1 MEVRL
6 NKYLSDAGVCS
17 RRQADVLIEQGL
29 VLVDNEKP
37 VVGQKVNENNVV
49 TYNGKV
55 IKQCEKII
63 LLALNKPEGIECT
76 TDKTNPDNIVDF
88 VNYEERIYPIGRLDK
103 NSCGLILMTN
113 NGELSD
119 KLMRAR
125 NYHEKEYEV
134 TVNKEITNNFINKLS
149 GGIHLVDKEHNIDVV
164 TRKCNVK
171 KIDKRTFRIILTQGI
186 NRQIRRMC
194 KSQGYNV
201 VKLKRIRI
209 LNINLDKLPVGEYRK
224 ISDEELAGLIKLLEG
239 KAYITDKSFERKA

>member
-37 VVGQKVNENNVV
+37 VIGQKVNENNVV
-49 TYNGKV
+49 TYKGKV
-55 IKQCEKII
+55 IKQNEKII

-88 VNYEERIYPIGRLDK
+88 VNYEERVYPVGRLDK

-134 TVNKEITNNFINKLS
+134 TVNKEITKDFINKLAN
-149 GGIHLVDKEHNIDVV
+149 GIHLVDKEHNIDVV
-164 TRKCNVK
+164 TRNCSVK
-171 KIDKRTFRIILTQGI
+171 KIGKKTFRIILTQGI

-209 LNINLDKLPVGEYRK
+209 VNINLDKLPVGEYRK
-224 ISDEELAGLIKLLEG
+224 VSDEELTELIKLLE
-239 KAYITDKSFERKA
+239 KKS

>member
-29 VLVDNEKP
+29 ILVDNEKP

-49 TYNGKV
+49 TYKGKI
-55 IKQCEKII
+55 IKQNQKII

-88 VNYEERIYPIGRLDK
+88 VNYEERVYPVGRLDK

-134 TVNKEITNNFINKLS
+134 TVNKEITKDFINKLS
-149 GGIHLVDKEHNIDVV
+149 NGIHLVDKEHNIDVV
-164 TRKCNVK
+164 TRSSSVK
-171 KIDKRTFRIILTQGI
+171 KTGKKTFRIILTQGI

-209 LNINLDKLPVGEYRK
+209 VNINLDKLPMGEYRQV
-224 ISDEELAGLIKLLEG
+224 SDEELTELIKLLE
-239 KAYITDKSFERKA
+239 KSQERHQ

>member
-29 VLVDNEKP
+29 ILVDNEKP

-49 TYNGKV
+49 TYKGKI
-55 IKQCEKII
+55 IKQNQKII

-88 VNYEERIYPIGRLDK
+88 VNYEERVYPVGRLDK

-134 TVNKEITNNFINKLS
+134 IVNKEITKDFINKLS
-149 GGIHLVDKEHNIDVV
+149 NGIHLVDKEHNIDVV
-164 TRKCNVK
+164 TRRCSVK
-171 KIDKRTFRIILTQGI
+171 KTGKKTFRIILTQGI

-209 LNINLDKLPVGEYRK
+209 VNINLDKLPMGEYRQV
-224 ISDEELAGLIKLLEG
+224 SDEELTELIKLLE
-239 KAYITDKSFERKA
+239 KSQERHQ

>member
-29 VLVDNEKP
+29 ILVDNEKP

-49 TYNGKV
+49 TYKGKI
-55 IKQCEKII
+55 IKQNQKII

-88 VNYEERIYPIGRLDK
+88 VNYEERVYPVGRLDK

-134 TVNKEITNNFINKLS
+134 TVNKEITKDFINKLS
-149 GGIHLVDKEHNIDVV
+149 NGIHLVDKEHNIDVV
-164 TRKCNVK
+164 TRSCSVK
-171 KIDKRTFRIILTQGI
+171 KTGKKNFRIILTQGI

-209 LNINLDKLPVGEYRK
+209 VNINLDKLPMGEYRHV
-224 ISDEELAGLIKLLEG
+224 SDEELTELIKLLE
-239 KAYITDKSFERKA
+239 KSQERHQ

>member
-29 VLVDNEKP
+29 ILVDNEKP

-49 TYNGKV
+49 TYKGKI
-55 IKQCEKII
+55 IKQNQKII

-88 VNYEERIYPIGRLDK
+88 VNYEERVYPVGRLDK

-134 TVNKEITNNFINKLS
+134 TVNKEITKDFINKLS
-149 GGIHLVDKEHNIDVV
+149 NGIHLVDKEHNIDVV
-164 TRKCNVK
+164 TRSCSVK
-171 KIDKRTFRIILTQGI
+171 KTGKKTFRVILTQGI

-209 LNINLDKLPVGEYRK
+209 VNINLDKLPMGEYRHV
-224 ISDEELAGLIKLLEG
+224 SDEELTELIKLLE
-239 KAYITDKSFERKA
+239 KSQERHQ

>member
-6 NKYLSDAGVCS
+6 NKFLSDAGVCS
-17 RRQADVLIEQGL
+17 RRQADMLIEQGL
-29 VLVDNEKP
+29 VLVDNKKP
-37 VVGQKVNENNVV
+37 IIGQKINKNNIV
-49 TYNGKV
+49 TYKGKV
-55 IKQCEKII
+55 IKNNGKLIV
-63 LLALNKPEGIECT
+63 LALNKPEGIECT

-88 VNYEERIYPIGRLDK
+88 VGFNERVYPVGRLDK

-134 TVNKEITNNFINKLS
+134 RVNKEITPDFIDKMSN
-149 GGIHLVDKEHNIDVV
+149 GIHIVDKEHNIDVV
-164 TRKCNVK
+164 TRKCSVK
-171 KIDKRTFRIILTQGI
+171 KVNKNTFRIILTQGI

-201 VKLKRIRI
+201 VRLERIRI
-209 LNINLDKLPVGEYRK
+209 LNIKLGNLPLGKYRELSK
-224 ISDEELAGLIKLLEG
+224 KEIDELKNML
-239 KAYITDKSFERKA
+239 ERKV

>member
-29 VLVDNEKP
+29 ILVDNEKP

-49 TYNGKV
+49 TYKGKI
-55 IKQCEKII
+55 IKQNQKII

-88 VNYEERIYPIGRLDK
+88 VNYEERVYPVGRLDK

-134 TVNKEITNNFINKLS
+134 TVNKEITKDFINKLS
-149 GGIHLVDKEHNIDVV
+149 NGIHLVDKEHNIDVV
-164 TRKCNVK
+164 TRRCSVK
-171 KIDKRTFRIILTQGI
+171 KTGKKTFRIILTQGI

-209 LNINLDKLPVGEYRK
+209 VNINLDKLPMGEYRHV
-224 ISDEELAGLIKLLEG
+224 SDEELTELIKLLE
-239 KAYITDKSFERKA
+239 KSQERHQ